1 MPRLLL
7 RFGCLFV
14 STLPPLSVYAHC
26 PVPATPS
33 VNLAGSAQLYLKRT
47 KHFSAI
53 FGLDRDSFRLTTSTG
68 HNFAV
73 SGRPVCDPD
82 NVKFVLSATLA
93 SNAFPH
99 RASCRRQALV
109 SSEDLRYEQ
118 PCRFLITRD
127 RARSLFVITLQASE
141 PRR

>member
-1 MPRLLL
+1 MTARCPPWITSLTSPLPRPAADCDTDRISAADRVYLN
-7 RFGCLFV
+7 RTQPF
-14 STLPPLSVYAHC
+14 SV
-26 PVPATPS
+26 
-33 VNLAGSAQLYLKRT
+33 
-47 KHFSAI
+47 I
-53 FGLDRDSFRLTTSTG
+53 FGSDRDSFRLTTSTG

-73 SGRPVCDPD
+73 SERPVCDPD

-93 SNAFPH
+93 SDAFAH

-127 RARSLFVITLQASE
+127 RARSLSVITLQASE